1 MHYSN
6 TLVSV
11 QIKFDYETPPDK
23 VHFSDLEH
31 ALVNQHLMSR
41 LSIFYKTDRKAQKM
55 PLLRSP
61 LPFATVIGGL
71 VCYWLVSSSGLV

>member
-41 LSIFYKTDRKAQKM
+41 LSIFYKTDRKSLANVRDVTRAG
-55 PLLRSP
+55 P
-61 LPFATVIGGL
+61 V
-71 VCYWLVSSSGLV
+71 